1 MSIAIVK
8 VSPGKVVTLYISSI
22 IWCMLT
28 QMPILR
34 DTSLS
39 SLASPP
45 LGLTPLAT
53 RVSSFM
59 AKLELVFL
67 ENQNLVLF

>member
-34 DTSLS
+34 DTSL
-39 SLASPP
+39 P

-67 ENQNLVLF
+67 EDQNLVLFQS

>member
-34 DTSLS
+34 DTSIPGR
-39 SLASPP
+39 ASP

>member
-1 MSIAIVK
+1 
-8 VSPGKVVTLYISSI
+8 
-22 IWCMLT
+22 MLT

-34 DTSLS
+34 DTTIPG
-39 SLASPP
+39 LASP

>member
-1 MSIAIVK
+1 MVYADSDAYFK
-8 VSPGKVVTLYISSI
+8 RYFH
-22 IWCMLT
+22 
-28 QMPILR
+28 
-34 DTSLS
+34 
-39 SLASPP
+39 SLASP

-59 AKLELVFL
+59 VKLGLVFL

>member
-1 MSIAIVK
+1 
-8 VSPGKVVTLYISSI
+8 
-22 IWCMLT
+22 MLT

-34 DTSLS
+34 DTSL
-39 SLASPP
+39 P

-59 AKLELVFL
+59 CEDRISLLGKPKPCF
-67 ENQNLVLF
+67 VLKFIYYEKATKSFEISTIDLTVPT

>member
-1 MSIAIVK
+1 
-8 VSPGKVVTLYISSI
+8 
-22 IWCMLT
+22 MLT

-34 DTSLS
+34 DTSL
-39 SLASPP
+39 ASP